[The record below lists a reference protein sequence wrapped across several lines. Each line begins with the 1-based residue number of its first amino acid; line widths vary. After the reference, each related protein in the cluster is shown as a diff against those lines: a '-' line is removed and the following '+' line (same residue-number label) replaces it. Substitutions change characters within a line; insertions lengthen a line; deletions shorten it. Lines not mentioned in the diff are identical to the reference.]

1 MKEIVIATS
10 NPGKLEEFK
19 EDEVLCISNMNCRLY
34 KVTESH
40 QLQYVLI
47 VWGNAEAASLSGNWQ
62 FCQIESLLTAYMER
76 ATKTY
81 LCRIFSL
88 APTLR

>member
-1 MKEIVIATS
+1 MY
-10 NPGKLEEFK
+10 F
-19 EDEVLCISNMNCRLY
+19 NMNCRLY

-40 QLQYVLI
+40 QLQYILI
-47 VWGNAEAASLSGNWQ
+47 VWGNAEAASTIGELAV
-62 FCQIESLLTAYMER
+62 CQIESLLTAYMEK

-88 APTLR
+88 APILR